1 MNQEIEIKLVD
12 PKDIR
17 ALRLKVLWPHKETI
31 EACSLPV
38 DTDATTFHMGALKD
52 GKVVGTST
60 FLIDIN
66 PKFEEKKQYRL
77 RAMATDPEIQGTG
90 TGAKIIEKAI
100 EELKN
105 RGIKLVWCDARLRA
119 TGFYEKINFKV
130 LGDIYEVPV
139 IGPHKLMYKEL

>member
-1 MNQEIEIKLVD
+1 MSSEIEIKLVD
-12 PKDIR
+12 AKDIR

-38 DTDATTFHMGALKD
+38 DTDSTTFHMGALKD

-77 RAMATDPEIQGTG
+77 RAMATDPEIKGTG

-105 RGIKLVWCDARLRA
+105 RGVKLVWCDARLRA

-139 IGPHKLMYKEL
+139 IGPHKLMFKEF

>member
-1 MNQEIEIKLVD
+1 MVKPN
-12 PKDIR
+12 DIR

-31 EACSLPV
+31 EACTLPV
-38 DTDATTFHMGALKD
+38 DTDETTFHMGAIKE

-60 FLIDIN
+60 FIIDIN
-66 PKFEEKKQYRL
+66 SKFEEKNQYRL

-90 TGAKIIEKAI
+90 TGSKIIEKAI
-100 EELKN
+100 EELKS
-105 RGIKLVWCDARLRA
+105 RGIKLLWCDARLRA

-130 LGDIYEVPV
+130 LGDIYDVPV

>member
-1 MNQEIEIKLVD
+1 MNSEIEIKMVK
-12 PKDIR
+12 PNDIR

-31 EACSLPV
+31 EACTLPV
-38 DTDATTFHMGALKD
+38 DTDETTFHMGAIKE

-60 FLIDIN
+60 FIIDIN
-66 PKFEEKKQYRL
+66 SKFEEKNQYRL

-90 TGAKIIEKAI
+90 TGSKIIEKAI
-100 EELKN
+100 EELKS
-105 RGIKLVWCDARLRA
+105 RGIKLLWCDARLRA

-130 LGDIYEVPV
+130 LGDIYDVPV

>member
-1 MNQEIEIKLVD
+1 MSTTIEIKKVD
-12 PKDIR
+12 PAAIR

-31 EACSLPV
+31 ENCSLPA
-38 DTDATTFHMGALKD
+38 DTEPGAFHIGALKD
-52 GKVVGTST
+52 GVVVGTST

-66 PKFEEKKQYRL
+66 PKFEEKNQYRL
-77 RAMATDPEIQGTG
+77 RAMATDPAVRGTG

-100 EELKN
+100 EELKSK
-105 RGIKLVWCDARLRA
+105 GIKLLWCDARLKA
-119 TGFYEKINFKV
+119 CGFYEKLNFKV